1 MRPTVG
7 ESVGETTDS
16 AQNVGEIVG
25 ENADSAHRQP
35 GPEEFEAGRLTGDP
49 IVEHGS
55 LVMTTIEWRY
65 AGGRRMQ
72 QECPHQEA
80 RSLIDKYYDEWAG
93 AEILINGKPF
103 DDTRIF
109 LTRSFRAMEARLE
122 RRLEAMLAGHPQA
135 QGSPQAK
142 TDLKSTLDEVL
153 APLRDELIG
162 LRQRMETAPSPAL
175 RMIAS
180 VVLDMMEEDDDG

>member
-1 MRPTVG
+1 MQH
-7 ESVGETTDS
+7 EC
-16 AQNVGEIVG
+16 
-25 ENADSAHRQP
+25 AH
-35 GPEEFEAGRLTGDP
+35 
-49 IVEHGS
+49 H
-55 LVMTTIEWRY
+55 
-65 AGGRRMQ
+65 
-72 QECPHQEA
+72 EA

-122 RRLEAMLAGHPQA
+122 RKLEAMIAGSPQA

>member
-1 MRPTVG
+1 M
-7 ESVGETTDS
+7 GETTDS

-35 GPEEFEAGRLTGDP
+35 GPEEFEAGRLTADP

-72 QECPHQEA
+72 HECAHHET

-122 RRLEAMLAGHPQA
+122 RKLEAMIAGSPQA

-153 APLRDELIG
+153 APLRDELVG